1 MGAPYQWTSDITEHC
16 HITHVKTP
24 YRLSSHRNFHEQC
37 CRYMD
42 CVEKCLTFTM
52 YTTTKT
58 LGPTLATEITN
69 EANQVTIDDSELPLL
84 TSPESNVGTAPTALA
99 SLFMKACSHFT
110 DDQTAAFMVAITQHF
125 AGVPV
130 ATDMS
135 NSRCLISRLLLV
147 TSSFLNNCTLPIMRK
162 GKAESIAHF
171 LSIAHFISNASTFGS
186 LSICNDTLHRTLKS
200 LSQSTLFKHSSH
212 LMNYLLN
219 VVILCWLTSPIGMV
233 FQVCSHIQLLCE
245 YFLRSIIYQISEF
258 SIFTL

>member
-1 MGAPYQWTSDITEHC
+1 MGALYQWTSDITEC
-16 HITHVKTP
+16 YHITHIKTP
-24 YRLSSHRNFHEQC
+24 YCLSSHRNFHEQC

-42 CVEKCLTFTM
+42 RVEKCFTFTM

-135 NSRCLISRLLLV
+135 TFKVPDLQAALGD
-147 TSSFLNNCTLPIMRK
+147 F
-162 GKAESIAHF
+162 
-171 LSIAHFISNASTFGS
+171 FI
-186 LSICNDTLHRTLKS
+186 LKQ
-200 LSQSTLFKHSSH
+200 LYSSH
-212 LMNYLLN
+212 HEKRKSRVNCPLPVNCPLH
-219 VVILCWLTSPIGMV
+219 
-233 FQVCSHIQLLCE
+233 FQCLHIWESFHMQ
-245 YFLRSIIYQISEF
+245 
-258 SIFTL
+258 